1 MKAIKLLFITVM
13 VFLMGVIQTHA
24 EELVETTNSSLSPSV
39 LYKTHVQSY
48 GWQDF
53 SKDGQ
58 LSGTEGKA
66 KRLEAIVLK
75 LNSGVDGDISYMSHV
90 QTYGWE
96 NAWKKNGEISGTE
109 GKAKRLEAI
118 KIRLTGAIAEEYDI
132 YYRVHVQT
140 YGWLDWVKNGEV
152 SGTEGKAKRLEA
164 IEVKLVKKD
173 SASSPYIRQEPSL
186 SYTSH
191 VQSYGWKEISKDGEM
206 TGTTGEGKRIEAFK
220 ALVDSPDYSGTVNYI
235 SYVQGK
241 GWETTW
247 KSNNEISGTIGEK
260 RRVEAIKF
268 VLTEE
273 LNENYDIYYRA
284 HVQGYGWLGW
294 AKNGEIAGS
303 IDCDLRIEAFE
314 VKLVKKGA
322 GEATGN
328 SYKFKETT
336 LKYQAHVRK
345 IGDQDVVSE
354 GEIAGTTGMDLRMEA
369 IKISADTTLSGSVL
383 YQTYVESKGWEDKW
397 TTSNNYSGTTGESK
411 AIQLIKIKLD
421 GELAEKYDVYYRVH
435 SEKYGWLGWAK
446 NGEAAGATFY
456 DIQAIQ
462 IKLILKVNSN
472 RSDYDTT
479 NHYVETGFYTVD
491 GKVYYKD
498 KNGKQA
504 TDWIEIMGRKYF
516 FNSLGVMIAE
526 GAKKVV
532 DVSSWNGTI
541 NWADAKNKGGVDAV
555 IIRGAYRGYETGNLV
570 TDNNFV
576 SNVKGAAAQGLPVG
590 IYIYSQAI
598 NKAEAEQEA
607 QRAIDLANVN
617 GGRLVFKMPI
627 VFDSEYATT
636 SHVGRADKLS
646 KAARTEI
653 ALAFLNKVKA
663 AGYEPML
670 YASTNFLKE
679 NLDMSKLSGYKLWVA
694 QYYHYCTYDGP
705 GNKTMWQYSSTE
717 SVSGFNGNVDVS
729 VWF

>member
-1 MKAIKLLFITVM
+1 MKTIKLLFIGIVT
-13 VFLMGVIQTHA
+13 FLIGVTGVNA
-24 EELVETTNSSLSPSV
+24 EELTEVDNASVAPSV
-39 LYKTHVQSY
+39 MYKTHVQTD
-48 GWQDF
+48 GWNNF
-53 SKDGQ
+53 SKDGEM
-58 LSGTEGKA
+58 SGTEGQA

-75 LNSGVDGDISYMSHV
+75 LNSEVDGGISYQTHI

-96 NAWKKNGEISGTE
+96 SSWKKNGEMSGTE

-118 KIRLTGAIAEEYDI
+118 KIKLTGNIASQYDV

-140 YGWLDWVKNGEV
+140 YGWLDWAKNGEM
-152 SGTEGKAKRLEA
+152 SGTEGQAKRLEA
-164 IEVKLVKKD
+164 IEVKLVKKTSD
-173 SASSPYIRQEPSL
+173 STPYVREEPSL

-191 VQSYGWKEISKDGEM
+191 VQSYGWRDYVNNGAM
-206 TGTTGEGKRIEAFK
+206 TGTTGEGKRIEALK
-220 ALVDSPDYSGTVNYI
+220 AIINSPDYTGNIKYMSYI
-235 SYVQGK
+235 QGN
-241 GWETTW
+241 GWESSW
-247 KSNNEISGTIGEK
+247 KSNNEVSGTIGEAK
-260 RRVEAIKF
+260 RIEAIKF
-268 VLTEE
+268 ILTEE
-273 LNENYDIYYRA
+273 LDENYDIYYRA

-303 IDCDLRIEAFE
+303 LDCDLRIEAFE
-314 VKLVKKGA
+314 IKLVKKGT
-322 GEATGN
+322 GEETGD
-328 SYKFKETT
+328 SYKLKETK

-345 IGDQDVVSE
+345 IGDQEVVSE

-369 IKISADTTLSGSVL
+369 IKISADTTLSGSIL

-421 GELAEKYDVYYRVH
+421 GELAEKYDIYYRVH

-472 RSDYDTT
+472 RVDYDTT
-479 NHYVETGFYTVD
+479 NHYVETGFYTVN
-491 GKVYYKD
+491 GNVYYKD

-532 DVSSWNGTI
+532 DVSSWNGSI
-541 NWADAKNKGGVDAV
+541 NWSDAKNKGGVDAV

-607 QRAIDLANVN
+607 QRAIDLANAN
-617 GGRLVFKMPI
+617 GGKLVFNMPI

-679 NLDMSKLSGYKLWVA
+679 NLDMSKLSSYKLWVA
-694 QYYHYCTYDGP
+694 QYYHYCTYDGS